1 MNTFIKRYH
10 DDFVQLDVNLLYMG
24 LWIEAKMYRI
34 NGREVWTK
42 WEELK

>member
-1 MNTFIKRYH
+1 REDN
-10 DDFVQLDVNLLYMG
+10 
-24 LWIEAKMYRI
+24 MYRI